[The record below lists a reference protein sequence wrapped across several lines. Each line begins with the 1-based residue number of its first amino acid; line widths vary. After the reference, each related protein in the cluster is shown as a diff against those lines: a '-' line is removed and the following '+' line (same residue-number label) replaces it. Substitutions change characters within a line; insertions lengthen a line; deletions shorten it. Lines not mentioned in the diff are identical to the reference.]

1 MKRILFSLMT
11 LAVLCACNDNIC
23 TISGTL
29 TDPVDTVYLVD
40 MFGEQL
46 DVAAVKDG
54 AFTLKCDI
62 DPETGVSILRGGL
75 PSGEV
80 CYTESGESMGYD
92 PIPLIP
98 DVKKI
103 KLNIADGTPTILGS
117 PLSQENMD
125 FQQWAMNT
133 FFESADKEM
142 ALAEAGDTIG
152 AKKAHTEMLIQLA
165 DRCREVYQEHKT
177 DAIGVQAMAFLMQ
190 IADKDEFIALFE
202 QGGKAV
208 KANAEL
214 SDYYEY
220 LKSLPE
226 EVPQGA
232 QIDEEA
238 GNVME

>member
-1 MKRILFSLMT
+1 MM
-11 LAVLCACNDNIC
+11 LAVLCACNDNVC

-40 MFGEQL
+40 MSGEQL

-75 PSGEV
+75 PSGDV

-92 PIPLIP
+92 PIPIIP
-98 DVKKI
+98 DAKKI
-103 KLNIADGTPTILGS
+103 KVTIADGTPTILGS

-133 FFESADKEM
+133 FFESADKEVAM
-142 ALAEAGDTIG
+142 LEAGDTIG
-152 AKKAHTEMLIQLA
+152 AEKAHTEMLKQLA
-165 DRCREVYQEHKT
+165 DRSREVYQEHKS
-177 DAIGVQAMAFLMQ
+177 DAIGVQALVFLMQ
-190 IADKDEFIALFE
+190 IAEKDEFIALFG

-226 EVPQGA
+226 EGPGGSQM
-232 QIDEEA
+232 DEDA